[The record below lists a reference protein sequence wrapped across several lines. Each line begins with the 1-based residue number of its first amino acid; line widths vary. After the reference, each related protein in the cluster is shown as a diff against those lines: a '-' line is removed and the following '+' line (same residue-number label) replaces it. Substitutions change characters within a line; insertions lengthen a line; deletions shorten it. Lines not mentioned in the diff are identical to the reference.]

1 MSERKEPSTPADMP
15 DLTESYKVAFES
27 VKQLTTLNAGSIVVI
42 GTFLK
47 DIFPSKNGSLAV
59 GAGMKLLI
67 TLAFISFG
75 LSLLVSSYAML
86 EYSQMLRFSE
96 LWRIPEEREKLR
108 QQRPWP
114 LVPVPFRRG
123 TYIGLWQLL
132 VRYLPLPIF
141 TAGLLFFGLAVVLNL
156 YQ

>member
-1 MSERKEPSTPADMP
+1 MEERGEPRVRDIP
-15 DLTESYKVAFES
+15 DLDESLKVAFETI
-27 VKQLTTLNAGSIVVI
+27 KQLTTLNAGSIVVI

-47 DIFPSKNGSLAV
+47 DIFPSKNGSLDV

-75 LSLLVSSYAML
+75 LSLIVSSYAML
-86 EYSQMLRFSE
+86 DYSRRLRNLELARTPHGQMQLEEERKRRGLEYRYL
-96 LWRIPEEREKLR
+96 LWRGR
-108 QQRPWP
+108 
-114 LVPVPFRRG
+114 
-123 TYIGLWQLL
+123 LL
-132 VRYLPLPIF
+132 LFRYLPLPIF